1 MKKLLTWLGL
11 SLLLVTLV
19 ACSTASPASP
29 AKEEVTLSS
38 KPKIDGFDYSG
49 AIPQNPQRIVSLSS
63 SYTGYLYQLGFEPI
77 SVTSYDAKN
86 PVLKDRVKEAQVL
99 MPDDLESIA
108 KANPDLIVVESND
121 PNLKELQKIA
131 PTLAVTY
138 GKNDYLQLLNRF
150 GQVFAKEKEAD
161 EWIANWQERTAKIGQ
176 ELRQQLGQDVTV
188 TVMGL
193 FEKDIYLFGNNWGR
207 GGEVVYQ
214 ALGFKA
220 PQKVQDE
227 VFKPGYLMVNQ
238 DALPAY
244 LGDIVL
250 VAAENEETGSSLYE
264 SALWKSQPAVEQDRV
279 LKVDAN
285 AFYFNDPL
293 SLEYELKT
301 IQEGFQKIIP
311 H

>member
-11 SLLLVTLV
+11 ALLLLTLT
-19 ACSTASPASP
+19 ACASANKSSN
-29 AKEEVTLSS
+29 ATEDVVLSS
-38 KPKIDGFDYSG
+38 KPKIEGFDYSG
-49 AIPQNPQRIVSLSS
+49 DIPQNPQRIVSLSS
-63 SYTGYLYQLGFEPI
+63 SYTGYLYQLGFEPV
-77 SVTSYDAKN
+77 SVTSYDSKN
-86 PVLKDRVKEAQVL
+86 PVLKDRIKEAQVL

-138 GKNDYLQLLNRF
+138 GKNDYLQLLNSF
-150 GQVFAKEKEAD
+150 GQVFAREKEAD
-161 EWIANWQERTAKIGQ
+161 EWIANWKERTAKIGQ
-176 ELRQQLGQDVTV
+176 ELRNQLGADKTV

-207 GGEVVYQ
+207 GGEVIYQ

-227 VFKPGYLMVNQ
+227 VFKPGYLAVNQ
-238 DALPAY
+238 DALPDY
-244 LGDIVL
+244 LGDIVV
-250 VAAENEETGSSLYE
+250 VAAENEETGSALYE
-264 SALWKSQPAVEQDRV
+264 SPLWKSQPAVEKNHV

-301 IQEGFQKIIP
+301 IQEGFQQMK
-311 H
+311 

>member
-19 ACSTASPASP
+19 ACSTANPSST
-29 AKEEVTLSS
+29 AKEEVPLSS
-38 KPKIDGFDYSG
+38 KPTINGFDYSG

-176 ELRQQLGQDVTV
+176 ELRQQLGQEVTV

-220 PQKVQDE
+220 PQKVQEE

-250 VAAENEETGSSLYE
+250 VAAENEETGSALYE
-264 SALWKSQPAVEQDRV
+264 SALWKSQPVVEQDRV

-301 IQEGFQKIIP
+301 IQEGFQKIN
-311 H
+311 

>member
-11 SLLLVTLV
+11 GLLLVTLA
-19 ACSTASPASP
+19 ACASSSSTSN
-29 AKEEVTLSS
+29 AKEEVVLSS

-49 AIPQNPQRIVSLSS
+49 DIPQNPQRIVSLSS
-63 SYTGYLYQLGFEPI
+63 SYTGYLYQLGFDPV
-77 SVTSYDAKN
+77 SVTTYDAKN
-86 PVLKDRVKEAQVL
+86 PVLKDRVKNAQVL
-99 MPDDLESIA
+99 MPEDLESIA

-138 GKNDYLQLLNRF
+138 GKNDYLQLLNSF
-150 GQVFAKEKEAD
+150 GQVFGKEKEAD
-161 EWIANWQERTAKIGQ
+161 EWIANWKDRTAKIGQ
-176 ELRQQLGQDVTV
+176 ELRNQLGEDVTV

-227 VFKPGYLMVNQ
+227 VFKPGYLAVNQ
-238 DALPAY
+238 DALPDY
-244 LGDIVL
+244 LGDIVV
-250 VAAENEETGSSLYE
+250 VAAENEETGSALYE
-264 SALWKSQPAVEQDRV
+264 SNLWKSQPAVEKNRV

-301 IQEGFQKIIP
+301 IQEGFQKMMP
-311 H
+311 N

>member
-11 SLLLVTLV
+11 GLLLVTLA
-19 ACSTASPASP
+19 ACASSSSTSN
-29 AKEEVTLSS
+29 AKEEVVLSS

-49 AIPQNPQRIVSLSS
+49 DIPQNPQRIVSLSS
-63 SYTGYLYQLGFEPI
+63 SYTGYLYQLGFDPV
-77 SVTSYDAKN
+77 SVTTYDAKN
-86 PVLKDRVKEAQVL
+86 PVVKDRVKDAQVL
-99 MPDDLESIA
+99 MPEDLESIA

-138 GKNDYLQLLNRF
+138 GKNDYLQLLNSF
-150 GQVFAKEKEAD
+150 GQVFGKEKEAD
-161 EWIANWQERTAKIGQ
+161 EWIANWKDRTAKIGQ
-176 ELRQQLGQDVTV
+176 ELRNQLGDDVTV

-207 GGEVVYQ
+207 GGEVIYQ

-227 VFKPGYLMVNQ
+227 VFKPGYLTVNQ
-238 DALPAY
+238 DALPDY
-244 LGDIVL
+244 LGDIVV
-250 VAAENEETGSSLYE
+250 VAAENEETGSALYE
-264 SALWKSQPAVEQDRV
+264 SNLWKSQPAVEKNRV

-301 IQEGFQKIIP
+301 IQEGFQKMN
-311 H
+311 

>member
-11 SLLLVTLV
+11 GLLLVTLA
-19 ACSTASPASP
+19 ACASSSSTSN
-29 AKEEVTLSS
+29 AKEEIVLSS

-49 AIPQNPQRIVSLSS
+49 DIPQNPQRIVSLSS
-63 SYTGYLYQLGFEPI
+63 SYTGYLYQLGFDPV
-77 SVTSYDAKN
+77 SVTTYDAKN
-86 PVLKDRVKEAQVL
+86 PVLKDRIKDAQVL
-99 MPDDLESIA
+99 MPEDLESIA

-138 GKNDYLQLLNRF
+138 GKNDYLQLLNSF
-150 GQVFAKEKEAD
+150 GQVFDKEKEAD
-161 EWIANWQERTAKIGQ
+161 EWIANWKDRTAKIGQ
-176 ELRQQLGQDVTV
+176 ELRNQLGEDVTV

-227 VFKPGYLMVNQ
+227 VFKPGYLAVNQ
-238 DALPAY
+238 DALPEY
-244 LGDIVL
+244 LGDIVV
-250 VAAENEETGSSLYE
+250 VAAENEETGSALYE
-264 SALWKSQPAVEQDRV
+264 SNLWKSQPAVEKNRV

-301 IQEGFQKIIP
+301 IQEGFQKMN
-311 H
+311 

>member
-11 SLLLVTLV
+11 ALLLLTLT
-19 ACSTASPASP
+19 ACASTSKSSNAT
-29 AKEEVTLSS
+29 EDVVLSS
-38 KPKIDGFDYSG
+38 KPKIEGFDYSG
-49 AIPQNPQRIVSLSS
+49 DIPQNPQRIVSLSS
-63 SYTGYLYQLGFEPI
+63 SYTGYLYQLGFEPV

-86 PVLKDRVKEAQVL
+86 PVLKDRIKEAQVL

-138 GKNDYLQLLNRF
+138 GKNDYLQLLNSF

-161 EWIANWQERTAKIGQ
+161 EWIANWKERTAKIGQ
-176 ELRQQLGQDVTV
+176 ELRNQLGADKTV

-207 GGEVVYQ
+207 GGEVIYQ

-227 VFKPGYLMVNQ
+227 VFKPGYLAVNQ
-238 DALPAY
+238 DALPDY
-244 LGDIVL
+244 LGDIVV
-250 VAAENEETGSSLYE
+250 VAAENEETGSALYE
-264 SALWKSQPAVEQDRV
+264 SPLWKSQPAVEKNHV

-301 IQEGFQKIIP
+301 IQEGFQQMK
-311 H
+311 

>member
-11 SLLLVTLV
+11 GLLLVTLA
-19 ACSTASPASP
+19 ACASSSSTSN
-29 AKEEVTLSS
+29 AKEEIVLSS

-49 AIPQNPQRIVSLSS
+49 DIPQNPQRIVSLSS
-63 SYTGYLYQLGFEPI
+63 SYTGYLYQLGFDPV
-77 SVTSYDAKN
+77 SVTTYDAKN
-86 PVLKDRVKEAQVL
+86 PVLKDRVKDAQVL
-99 MPDDLESIA
+99 MPVDLESIA

-138 GKNDYLQLLNRF
+138 GKNDYLQLLNSF
-150 GQVFAKEKEAD
+150 GQVFDKEKEAD
-161 EWIANWQERTAKIGQ
+161 EWIANWKDRTAKIGQ
-176 ELRQQLGQDVTV
+176 ELRNQLGEDVTV

-220 PQKVQDE
+220 PQKVQEE
-227 VFKPGYLMVNQ
+227 VFKPGYLAVNQ
-238 DALPAY
+238 DALPEY
-244 LGDIVL
+244 LGDIVV
-250 VAAENEETGSSLYE
+250 VAAENEETESALYE
-264 SALWKSQPAVEQDRV
+264 SNLWKSQPAVEKNRV

-301 IQEGFQKIIP
+301 IQEGFQKMN
-311 H
+311 

>member
-11 SLLLVTLV
+11 GLLLVTLA
-19 ACSTASPASP
+19 ACASSSSTSN
-29 AKEEVTLSS
+29 AKEEIVLSS

-49 AIPQNPQRIVSLSS
+49 DIPQNPQRIVSLSS
-63 SYTGYLYQLGFEPI
+63 SYTGYLYQLGFDPV
-77 SVTSYDAKN
+77 SVTTYDAKN
-86 PVLKDRVKEAQVL
+86 PVLKDRVKDAQVL
-99 MPDDLESIA
+99 MPEDLESIA

-138 GKNDYLQLLNRF
+138 GKNDYLQLLNSF
-150 GQVFAKEKEAD
+150 GQVFGKEKEAD
-161 EWIANWQERTAKIGQ
+161 EWIANWKDRTAKIGQ
-176 ELRQQLGQDVTV
+176 ELRNQLGEDVTV

-227 VFKPGYLMVNQ
+227 VFKPGYLAVNQ
-238 DALPAY
+238 DALPDY
-244 LGDIVL
+244 LGDIVV
-250 VAAENEETGSSLYE
+250 VAAENEETGSALYE
-264 SALWKSQPAVEQDRV
+264 SNLWKSQPAVEKNRV

-301 IQEGFQKIIP
+301 IQEGFQKMN
-311 H
+311 

>member
-11 SLLLVTLV
+11 GLLLVTLA
-19 ACSTASPASP
+19 ACASSSSTSN
-29 AKEEVTLSS
+29 AKVDVVLSS

-49 AIPQNPQRIVSLSS
+49 DIPQNPQRIVSLSS
-63 SYTGYLYQLGFEPI
+63 SYTGYLYQLGFDPV
-77 SVTSYDAKN
+77 SVTTYDAKN
-86 PVLKDRVKEAQVL
+86 PVLKDRVKDAQVL
-99 MPDDLESIA
+99 MPEDLESIA

-138 GKNDYLQLLNRF
+138 GKNDYLQLLNSF
-150 GQVFAKEKEAD
+150 GQVFGKEKEAD
-161 EWIANWQERTAKIGQ
+161 EWIANWKDRTAKIGR
-176 ELRQQLGQDVTV
+176 ELRNQLGEDVTV

-214 ALGFKA
+214 TLGFKA
-220 PQKVQDE
+220 PQKVQEE
-227 VFKPGYLMVNQ
+227 VFKPGYLAVNQ
-238 DALPAY
+238 DALPEY
-244 LGDIVL
+244 LGDIVV
-250 VAAENEETGSSLYE
+250 VAAENEETGSALYE
-264 SALWKSQPAVEQDRV
+264 SNLWKSQPAVEKNRV

-301 IQEGFQKIIP
+301 IQEGFQKMMP
-311 H
+311 N